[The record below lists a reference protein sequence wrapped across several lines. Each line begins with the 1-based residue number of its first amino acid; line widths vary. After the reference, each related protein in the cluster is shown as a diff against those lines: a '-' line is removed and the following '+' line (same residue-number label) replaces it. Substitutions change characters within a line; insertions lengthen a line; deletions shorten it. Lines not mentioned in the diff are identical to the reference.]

1 MHASFADFQNKMLE
15 FNNDFKENVM
25 KYVQLV
31 KIHDTEALNKKVEEL
46 KL

>member
-25 KYVQLV
+25 K
-31 KIHDTEALNKKVEEL
+31 KVYL
-46 KL
+46 KE